1 MQEQRRAPT
10 APRVKEI
17 DPGDGPEKSESK
29 GERRRSVALFFATF
43 ACVYLVYGFQW
54 TGRSTCPSRMRPGQH
69 SVLHR
74 ADGDSAQSRDGSLLG
89 GRSHGFSLS
98 LPYFLPFP
106 AAFGTFGAIIRL
118 RSLPKTRSGLL
129 EMGAAGPLAGFAVAV
144 VAIVLGL
151 PATEEHAV
159 PQLVWNP
166 AVLDALAAPVEE
178 ATGISAALEPLMA
191 WLGADASPVEVPL
204 MILANP
210 PIMDVIGEWVMGQA
224 PSRYATLDLATAGWV
239 GCLLTAINLVPIGQL
254 DGGHILNAIA
264 PRHSPW
270 VSRALIGVAL
280 VAGLLWTGW
289 AFWAVLLILMGA
301 WISLPVPE
309 HPPLTVRAKG
319 IALLTAVTFGL
330 SFMPAP
336 IELEAFPIAELGW
349 VDADGHPIDDETRAA
364 LVEALDARLA
374 AEGSGR

>member
-1 MQEQRRAPT
+1 MT
-10 APRVKEI
+10 

-54 TGRSTCPSRMRPGQH
+54 TGGDPLSEPDAAWAALQF
-69 SVLHR
+69 SVALM
-74 ADGDSAQSRDGSLLG
+74 AILL
-89 GRSHGFSLS
+89 SHEMAHYWVAKAHGFSLS

-151 PATEEHAV
+151 PATEEHAA
-159 PQLVWNP
+159 PQLVWDP

-178 ATGISAALEPLMA
+178 ATGMAAALESLMA
-191 WLGADASPVEVPL
+191 WLGADANPVEVPL

-224 PSRYATLDLATAGWV
+224 PSRYATLDPLATAGWV

-254 DGGHILNAIA
+254 DGGHILNAVA
-264 PRHSPW
+264 PRHGPW

-349 VDADGHPIDDETRAA
+349 VDADGQPIDDETRAA
-364 LVEALDARLA
+364 LAEALGARLA